1 MPSQPS
7 FQSIDSNFSGT
18 KPPVTTP
25 NRVSRGSSV
34 RTFVYEN
41 RRGDNSVNLNGTSFR
56 LEPSAW
62 QVEQNHCPHGLA
74 PFHLRFPHLKASS
87 LPSSPTRQRWSE
99 TATPP
104 WQQYRVP
111 FRYAPHYEIIMHTSY
126 LPTGQRSRL
135 KKAIQMQI
143 SSDINPRKWRNNQFF
158 LSCFTRSASSVCLS
172 VLRSLFWFRFSGGVP
187 CSFTHVCYF
196 PSLI

>member
-25 NRVSRGSSV
+25 NRMSRGSSV
-34 RTFVYEN
+34 RTLVYEN
-41 RRGDNSVNLNGTSFR
+41 RKGDKSVNLNGTSVR

-74 PFHLRFPHLKASS
+74 PFHSRFPHLKASS

-99 TATPP
+99 TANSSLATIQSSLRSILTKQLFPER
-104 WQQYRVP
+104 RVP
-111 FRYAPHYEIIMHTSY
+111 EA
-126 LPTGQRSRL
+126 LPQ
-135 KKAIQMQI
+135 
-143 SSDINPRKWRNNQFF
+143 W
-158 LSCFTRSASSVCLS
+158 V
-172 VLRSLFWFRFSGGVP
+172 
-187 CSFTHVCYF
+187 
-196 PSLI
+196 